1 MSVTWYAHP
10 EQQRDAPL
18 GDIAPIERAFQ
29 GATDYRRLYP
39 DGRMGANPSLSTPED
54 GEKLVA
60 AAVEDLRKTYQ
71 RFLQAVPT

>member
-1 MSVTWYAHP
+1 MSVTWYAYP

-39 DGRMGANPSLSTPED
+39 GGWMGADPSLSTPEYA
-54 GEKLVA
+54 EKLVV

-71 RFLQAVPT
+71 RFLQAGPT